1 MKTIAILNEKGGTA
15 KTTTSVNLAASLG
28 EMGKR
33 VLLVDLDGQ
42 AASTRWLGVEGD
54 TRLAD
59 ALLAGTGLE
68 PIPDVLPGVSLAPAC
83 GKLDSISHN
92 LRPTQG
98 SQLRRVLAELEGQ
111 YDYVLID
118 CPPSL
123 GNRLIGN
130 ALLAATHAIVPVET
144 SILALDGLRIL
155 LTMLDD
161 IRQGFE
167 HEIELIGALGCR
179 FNSRTRLSRLV
190 LAELHRALPGKVF
203 GTVVR
208 ETVRMQECPATGQ
221 SILKYA
227 PNCSAAEDYR
237 AVASE
242 LVNGIVPCKVK
253 FGVDDLAAVDEV
265 DMTDRQKVVAFRQRA
280 GEMFCKTPHQAEMY
294 DDPDPVMVD
303 STAVET
309 QSEQTPVEPEAV
321 EPEPVEPEPVEPEA
335 VEPVSVEPEESIE
348 PEEPQDTRPEPE
360 ASEESPA
367 AVRSISV
374 QLTPSTQEQDVG
386 EEIPV
391 QTSAPKPWEPAERV
405 AVSPFDAMR
414 GEEDVETSPKSR
426 NSRPNRDNVMVG
438 AAAMVLLGILSIG
451 GWVGFKA
458 LTPAPETASARPAP
472 IAIVNTPAAPQP
484 PRETAVAKP
493 APAWPVE
500 TAPAAVEPESSKDST
515 EPSRREIVITADNE
529 PEGQPKTAATLVP
542 EAPKTG
548 AKTPTPEA
556 KDASIAST
564 SGVGSVN
571 PAADEPK
578 KTKTPTTQP
587 AKKAPTTQ
595 PAPRVAKAEDYPSG
609 LTLTGVMYGKT
620 SRRAIISGTVVYE
633 GDKVKDARVVK
644 ILPDSVEIEANG
656 FRFVLGTG
664 PKPVWLKATQMPEPK
679 TKPKADPQ
687 E

>member
-28 EMGKR
+28 EMGQR

-59 ALLAGTGLE
+59 ALLAGTGLN
-68 PIPDVLPGVSLAPAC
+68 PIQDVLPGVSLAPAC

-98 SQLRRVLAELEGQ
+98 SQLRRVLAELDGQ

-208 ETVRMQECPATGQ
+208 ETVRMQECPATSK
-221 SILKYA
+221 SILDYA
-227 PNCSAAEDYR
+227 PDCSAAADYR

-242 LVNGIVPCKVK
+242 LVNGIVPCEIE
-253 FGVDDLAAVDEV
+253 FGFDDLADIDEV
-265 DMTDRQKVVAFRQRA
+265 DMTDRQKVVAFRKRA
-280 GEMFCKTPHQAEMY
+280 GEMFCKTPHLAEMS
-294 DDPDPVMVD
+294 DDPDPAPIE
-303 STAVET
+303 STTQQPEDQQAPIEPGSVE
-309 QSEQTPVEPEAV
+309 S
-321 EPEPVEPEPVEPEA
+321 EPVEPAPVEP
-335 VEPVSVEPEESIE
+335 SIEPEESIQAE
-348 PEEPQDTRPEPE
+348 ERQDADQQPETPRETPR
-360 ASEESPA
+360 A
-367 AVRSISV
+367 ARSISV
-374 QLTPSTQEQDVG
+374 KLTPSTQEQDVG
-386 EEIPV
+386 QQIPV
-391 QTSAPKPWEPAERV
+391 QSSAPSPREPARS
-405 AVSPFDAMR
+405 ASMSSFDTMCT
-414 GEEDVETSPKSR
+414 EDDVEDSPKSR

-438 AAAMVLLGILSIG
+438 AAAMVLLGVLSIG

-458 LTPAPETASARPAP
+458 LTPAPQTASARPAP
-472 IAIVNTPAAPQP
+472 MARINEPITPQSPATP
-484 PRETAVAKP
+484 PARP
-493 APAWPVE
+493 APALPVR
-500 TAPAAVEPESSKDST
+500 PAQAEIKPTSSNDST
-515 EPSRREIVITADNE
+515 KPVHRSIVITADSE
-529 PEGQPKTAATLVP
+529 PEDQPKTESKP
-542 EAPKTG
+542 
-548 AKTPTPEA
+548 
-556 KDASIAST
+556 
-564 SGVGSVN
+564 N
-571 PAADEPK
+571 PADAKPDIPPTGDTTPVSVTEPNSVEPPADEPK
-578 KTKTPTTQP
+578 RTKKPTTQP
-587 AKKAPTTQ
+587 ATKAPTTQ

-620 SRRAIISGTVVYE
+620 SRRAIISGTVVFE
-633 GDKVKDARVVK
+633 GDKVKDAKVVK

-679 TKPKADPQ
+679 PEPKADPQ